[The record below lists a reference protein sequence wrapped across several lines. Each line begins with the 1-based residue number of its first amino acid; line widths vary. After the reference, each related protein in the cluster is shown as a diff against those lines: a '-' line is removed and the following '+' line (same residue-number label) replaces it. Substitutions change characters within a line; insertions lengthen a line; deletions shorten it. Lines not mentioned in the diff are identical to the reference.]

1 MAARPNRQKPVS
13 KTISAAGITGQRGI
27 NAIERIVLDSGSR
40 WTPSGPNE
48 IGIDGYIEL
57 FDPSSHRPLGLT
69 LAVQSKVVSD
79 LANEKGQTF
88 DYWCNPADIS
98 YWLEGNIPVILIVSS
113 GDAKDVYWAS
123 VRDHFKDWKPG
134 DSTTVTFVRADHK
147 LDHDTFSKFATIAS
161 PKAGLYLAPARKSET
176 LHTNLLPLEL
186 CPPTISVAQSQCNN
200 AHEVWAALRS
210 TGGEIDAGW
219 MLWEKKILSF
229 HDLGKAPWSSICDL
243 GTLEEFSTAEWSES
257 GDPQPQRIFV
267 QLLNQ
272 TLRAQL
278 SPEVRYWP
286 QEDCYAIQGRPHKE
300 SYRSISRSSKITVVS
315 HRTSTS
321 KDGRSF
327 DRFRHL
333 AFRGQFRRF
342 EGNWCLE
349 ITPTY
354 RFTNDGF
361 ALDRFH
367 EENLKGI
374 KNLEG
379 NRAVLSSVLFWAH
392 YLQPRTSLF
401 DRDPLPLQFG
411 KLLTFRCDVG
421 IPDAD
426 WLAADP
432 GRSKELETLPEEFF
446 LLDLDEDTEL

>member
-1 MAARPNRQKPVS
+1 MAGRSNRKKPAP
-13 KTISAAGITGQRGI
+13 KTIAASGITGQQGI

-57 FDPSSHRPLGLT
+57 FDPSSRRPLGLT
-69 LAVQSKVVSD
+69 LAVQSKVVSAI
-79 LANEKGQTF
+79 ANDKAATF
-88 DYWCNPADIS
+88 DYWCAPGDIS
-98 YWLEGNIPVILIVSS
+98 YWLEGNIPVVLIVSS
-113 GDAKDVYWAS
+113 GDAKEVYWAS
-123 VRDHFKDWKPG
+123 VRDQFKDWKVG
-134 DSTTVTFVRADHK
+134 DSTRVAFVRAEQK
-147 LDHDTFSKFATIAS
+147 LDNQTFSRLATVAS
-161 PKAGLYLAPARKSET
+161 PKPGLYLAPVRKAET

-186 CPPTISVAQSQCNN
+186 CPPSVSVAQSECRNV
-200 AHEVWAALRS
+200 HEVWTSLRAA
-210 TGGEIDAGW
+210 GGEIDAGW

-229 HDLGKAPWSSICDL
+229 HDLSKPQWANICDA
-243 GTLEEFSTAEWSES
+243 GTIEEFSTVEWSES
-257 GDPQPQRIFV
+257 GDAQRQRIFV

-278 SPEVRYWP
+278 YPEVRYWP
-286 QEDCYAIQGRPHKE
+286 REDCYAIQGRPHKE

-333 AFRGQFRRF
+333 SFRGQFRRF
-342 EGNWCLE
+342 DGSWCLE

-354 RFTNDGF
+354 RFTGDGF
-361 ALDRFH
+361 TLDRFH

-374 KNLEG
+374 KRLEG

-401 DRDPLPLQFG
+401 DHDPLPLQFG

-432 GRSKELETLPEEFF
+432 GRSLESEAVPDELF
-446 LLDLDEDTEL
+446 LLDLDEATEL

>member
-1 MAARPNRQKPVS
+1 MAARSNRKKPAP

-27 NAIERIVLDSGSR
+27 NAIERVVLDSGSR

-57 FDPSSHRPLGLT
+57 FDPSSRRPLGLT

-79 LANEKGQTF
+79 IANDKAPTF
-88 DYWCNPADIS
+88 DYWCAPADIS

-113 GDAKDVYWAS
+113 GDAKDTYWAS

-134 DSTTVTFVRADHK
+134 DSTRVTFVRAEQK
-147 LDHDTFSKFATIAS
+147 LDQRTFSRLATIAS
-161 PKAGLYLAPARKSET
+161 PKAGLYLAPARKTET

-186 CPPTISVAQSQCNN
+186 YPPTISVAQSGCKS
-200 AHEVWAALRS
+200 AHEVWASLRVA
-210 TGGEIDAGW
+210 GGEIDAGW

-229 HDLGKAPWSSICDL
+229 HDLAKPPWSNICDR

-257 GDPQPQRIFV
+257 DDPQRQRIFV

-333 AFRGQFRRF
+333 AFRSQFRRF
-342 EGNWCLE
+342 DTNWCLE

-354 RFTNDGF
+354 RFTSDGF
-361 ALDRFH
+361 TLDRFH

-374 KNLEG
+374 KRLEG

-392 YLQPRTSLF
+392 YMQPRTSLF

-411 KLLTFRCDVG
+411 KLLTFGCDVG
-421 IPDAD
+421 ISDAD

-432 GRSKELETLPEEFF
+432 DRSRELESSTDEFF
-446 LLDLDEDTEL
+446 LTDLDEAVEL

>member
-1 MAARPNRQKPVS
+1 LATRSNRKKPVP

-27 NAIERIVLDSGSR
+27 NAIERIVLESGSR
-40 WTPSGPNE
+40 WTASGPNE

-57 FDPSSHRPLGLT
+57 FDPSSHRSLGLT
-69 LAVQSKVVSD
+69 LAVQSKVDSD
-79 LANEKGQTF
+79 IGNGSGPTF
-88 DYWCNPADIS
+88 DYWCAPTDIS

-113 GDAKDVYWAS
+113 GKAEDVYWAS
-123 VRDHFKDWKPG
+123 VRDHFKDWKSG
-134 DSTTVTFVRADHK
+134 DSPKVTFVRSEHK
-147 LDHDTFSKFATIAS
+147 LDENTFSRLATIAS
-161 PKAGLYLAPARKSET
+161 PKAGLYLAPARKTET
-176 LHTNLLPLEL
+176 LHTNLLPLDL
-186 CPPTISVAQSQCNN
+186 CPPTISVAQSECRNI
-200 AHEVWAALRS
+200 HEVWTSLRAA
-210 TGGEIDAGW
+210 GGEIDAGW

-229 HDLGKAPWSSICDL
+229 HDLSKPQWANICDR
-243 GTLEEFSTAEWSES
+243 GTLEEFSTVEWSES
-257 GDPQPQRIFV
+257 GDAQRQRIFV

-272 TLRAQL
+272 TLRAQIY
-278 SPEVRYWP
+278 PEVRYWP
-286 QEDCYAIQGRPHKE
+286 REDCYAIQGRPQKQ
-300 SYRSISRSSKITVVS
+300 SYRSISRSSKITVIS

-321 KDGRSF
+321 KDGRCF

-342 EGNWCLE
+342 DGSWCLE

-354 RFTNDGF
+354 RFTSDGF
-361 ALDRFH
+361 TLDRFH

-374 KNLEG
+374 KRLEG
-379 NRAVLSSVLFWAH
+379 NRAVLSTVLFWAH

-432 GRSKELETLPEEFF
+432 GRSLETETLPDELF
-446 LLDLDEDTEL
+446 LLDLDEATEL